1 MLCAELERMD
11 PDGLRER
18 HRRATAWYAA
28 EGETESALHHAVAA
42 GDVDAAGALLW
53 ATAPRWASDGHVAT
67 LRRWLARFNDREI
80 ATTPTLGLAAAVGH
94 LAMGEGDLA
103 DRRTTVL
110 STRTELAGGLELL
123 HAALGRDGVRAMVRS
138 ADRAR
143 CFGAEDTVGRAVS
156 CLVAGVGRH
165 LTGERR
171 AARAQ
176 LEAGVRYGALT
187 APGVQAL
194 CLAQL
199 VLLDADEDDW
209 DGALLHVARAR
220 SHVQRGAL
228 ADYPTMA
235 LVRATSAMVLART
248 GSVERATGDARRAT
262 RLMERVHDFAP
273 WYDVEVR
280 VVLARVALRLSDVAR
295 ARTLL
300 AESSRL
306 VRHLP
311 DAGVLRAWIEEAHG
325 RADAFG
331 AVARAPLTPA
341 EARVLQCLPTHLS
354 LRQIAQRIRVSQ
366 NTVKTQAHAIYRKLD
381 ATSRSEAVRRAEEL
395 GLLDL
400 AQAA

>member
-1 MLCAELERMD
+1 
-11 PDGLRER
+11 
-18 HRRATAWYAA
+18 
-28 EGETESALHHAVAA
+28 
-42 GDVDAAGALLW
+42 
-53 ATAPRWASDGHVAT
+53 
-67 LRRWLARFNDREI
+67 
-80 ATTPTLGLAAAVGH
+80 
-94 LAMGEGDLA
+94 
-103 DRRTTVL
+103 
-110 STRTELAGGLELL
+110 
-123 HAALGRDGVRAMVRS
+123 
-138 ADRAR
+138 
-143 CFGAEDTVGRAVS
+143 
-156 CLVAGVGRH
+156 
-165 LTGERR
+165 
-171 AARAQ
+171 
-176 LEAGVRYGALT
+176 
-187 APGVQAL
+187 
-194 CLAQL
+194 
-199 VLLDADEDDW
+199 
-209 DGALLHVARAR
+209 
-220 SHVQRGAL
+220 
-228 ADYPTMA
+228 MA
-235 LVRATSAMVLART
+235 LVRATSAMALART

-311 DAGVLRAWIEEAHG
+311 DAGVLRAWIEEAYE

-381 ATSRSEAVRRAEEL
+381 ATSRSEAVRRAEQL